1 MPAFEVLLES
11 CVGQK
16 VWRVFLSMVHG
27 HGVSRRRC
35 ADLSHSAWFDRVFLF
50 LHSFSDLCDSSKQ
63 INKTLEKK
71 LGGARLAD
79 IVL

>member
-16 VWRVFLSMVHG
+16 VWRVFLSMVHA

-35 ADLSHSAWFDRVFLF
+35 ADLSTVRGSIEYFLF
-50 LHSFSDLCDSSKQ
+50 LHRVSDLCDSTKQ
-63 INKTLEKK
+63 FNKTLEKK